1 MEDQTRL
8 DDIIASY
15 TDAIL
20 SGREAPVLD
29 EFESEARIVQALH
42 RVIAPDKGIDAAMRS
57 RLNQRI
63 NAEWDQRKSRRN
75 ILNFPTARYSPMA
88 IAAGVAIL
96 VGVVAIVISMGDSS
110 GSDVSATAQGDSSAL
125 VVVGVMAAVVLVAG
139 FLFFLWN
146 RRR

>member
-20 SGREAPVLD
+20 SGREAPVLE
-29 EFESEARIVQALH
+29 EFASEARIVQALN
-42 RVIAPDKGIDAAMRS
+42 RVIAPDKNMDAAMRS

-63 NAEWDQRKSRRN
+63 NAEWDQRKSRRK
-75 ILNFPTARYSPMA
+75 ILSFPTGRYSSLA
-88 IAAGVAIL
+88 VAAGLAIII
-96 VGVVAIVISMGDSS
+96 GVVAIVLSTGDAS
-110 GSDVSATAQGDSSAL
+110 GSEVSATAQGDSSAL
-125 VVVGVMAAVVLVAG
+125 VVIGVMAAIALLGG